1 MTERRRGGIV
11 RSMQAQRVAIRPR
24 TGTPPASFP
33 GWYAGGDEEMA
44 RIGGFLDRAG
54 RVLAAL
60 AHSDFEAAYRCATE
74 ISPPGQ
80 LAPHEPYA
88 PWLVLDLVEAALRT
102 GRAAEAATHVRAMR
116 QAGVASVSS
125 RMALLAGAAAAL
137 IATDVEAPGL
147 FEALLASTDAERWP
161 FDLARVHLLYG
172 ERLRRSREV
181 TRSRAHLSSA
191 LETFRRLGAGT
202 WADRARV
209 ELCAAGP
216 PEPSGGRCDPE
227 ALTPQELEIAMLAA
241 TGLSNKQIGSRLFL
255 SHRTVGAHLY
265 RVFPKLGITSRAAL
279 RDALA
284 DRPAG

>member
-1 MTERRRGGIV
+1 
-11 RSMQAQRVAIRPR
+11 
-24 TGTPPASFP
+24 
-33 GWYAGGDEEMA
+33 MA
-44 RIGGFLDRAG
+44 LIGGFLDRTG

-60 AHSDFEAAYRCATE
+60 AHSDFEAAYRGATE
-74 ISPPGQ
+74 ISPPGR
-80 LAPHEPYA
+80 LGPHEPYA
-88 PWLVLDLVEAALRT
+88 PWLVLDLVEAAVRT
-102 GRAAEAATHVRAMR
+102 GRAAEAAAHVRAMR

-137 IATDVEAPGL
+137 IATDAEAPGL
-147 FEALLASTDAERWP
+147 FEALLASAEVERWP

-181 TRSRAHLSSA
+181 TRSRAHLSAA

-209 ELCAAGP
+209 ELCAAGRP
-216 PEPSGGRCDPE
+216 QSPGGRCDPE
-227 ALTPQELEIAMLAA
+227 ALTPQELEIARLAA
-241 TGLSNKQIGSRLFL
+241 SGLSNKQIGSRLFL

-284 DRPAG
+284 GRLAG